1 LSGLIHEVP
10 SGRSIDASSI
20 FEQIMRRLLTL
31 GVHQFLALLLT
42 HVFPDDDLQAE
53 LKVTPNSNSLK
64 LPRRTHA
71 LGLVPQWQ

>member
-1 LSGLIHEVP
+1 
-10 SGRSIDASSI
+10 
-20 FEQIMRRLLTL
+20 MRRLLTL